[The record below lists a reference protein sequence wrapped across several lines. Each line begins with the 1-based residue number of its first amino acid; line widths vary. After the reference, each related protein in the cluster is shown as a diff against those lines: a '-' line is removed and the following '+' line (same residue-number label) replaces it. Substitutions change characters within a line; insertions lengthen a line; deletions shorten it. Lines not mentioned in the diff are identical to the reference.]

1 MIVESQVLL
10 TRVFMA
16 ADTSVI
22 VVRAVEVSVSPGVGL
37 ALAQVGF
44 VTSALSVAQVD
55 RPGTSSV
62 GCVPLCLHKDLFEYD
77 IELYLTAEV
86 FLCFFSCFFIFYF
99 QKRLDTKLTVKRQFH
114 M

>member
-62 GCVPLCLHKDLFEYD
+62 GCVPFCLHEDFKTFFLKHD
-77 IELYLTAEV
+77 TAGVV
-86 FLCFFSCFFIFYF
+86 FFGCFFLLF
-99 QKRLDTKLTVKRQFH
+99 KK
-114 M
+114 